1 MNDLFMKLLWQISDM
16 GNIKSLNLYKS
27 GDYANV
33 LLDVGGKLYAISM
46 RDETEEIKNDFWC
59 NFSWWRWFKNEYF

>member
-46 RDETEEIKNDFWC
+46 RDETEEIKND
-59 NFSWWRWFKNEYF
+59 